1 MEEFLNEWRNLQR
14 ALNMHMHMENN
25 GFFQLLD
32 SIGDSAVS
40 NAGLGNEHT
49 HDLNLQEKV
58 DQAISEQNTSALK
71 EAFQAWSDEHLAHLL
86 HEEEVMMPIIPN
98 AGKTCVEHGQVV
110 HDRLLSAIDSM
121 EEFDWTLAWILNK
134 LMNAKTSEPPPELMV
149 RVFVW
154 GLHYSADDKQWQRWL
169 PVVKNNVPENL
180 YQQMVDNFHIH
191 RPGRVGEVTDLSEEF
206 SYLPPQDAPRPMPFA
221 VMRNT
226 HEALR
231 SSISH
236 MSELLKKAA

>member
-32 SIGDSAVS
+32 SIGNSAVS
-40 NAGLGNEHT
+40 NARLGDEHT
-49 HDLNLQEKV
+49 HDLELQEKV
-58 DQAISEQNTSALK
+58 DQAISGSDVSALK
-71 EAFQAWSDEHLAHLL
+71 EAFKAWSDEHLAHLV
-86 HEEEVMMPIIPN
+86 HEEEIMMPIIPN
-98 AGKTCVEHGQVV
+98 AGKTCIDHGQVV
-110 HDRLLSAIDSM
+110 HDRLLSVIDSP
-121 EEFDWTLAWILNK
+121 EEFDWTLGWILNK
-134 LMNAKTSEPPPELMV
+134 LMNAKHSEPPPELMV

-169 PVVKNNVPENL
+169 PIIKDNVPDSL
-180 YQQMVDNFHIH
+180 YKQMVDSFHIH
-191 RPGRVGEVTDLSEEF
+191 RPGRVGVVSDLSEEF

-231 SSISH
+231 SSIQQ
-236 MSELLKKAA
+236 MNELLKAA